1 MATSRNIAESGRG
14 GNIIM
19 LKRAID
25 LTVSGIA
32 LLVALPFLLTAALAV
47 RFSSPGPILF
57 RQRRVGRNGGVFEI
71 LKFRTMRVAQD
82 TTNAIT
88 IGRDP
93 RITPVGHFLR
103 QSKIDELPQLVNV
116 LRGDMSLVGPRPEVP
131 HYVEL
136 YPDDLR
142 HKILSVRPGITDRA
156 SIKYRNEAELL
167 ARQPDPDGY
176 YRSVIMPDK
185 LRIAAQYADHVSV
198 TEDIRVIFDTLKA
211 VYRPQHLS

>member
-1 MATSRNIAESGRG
+1 
-14 GNIIM
+14 M

-25 LTVSGIA
+25 LTVSGIV
-32 LLVALPFLLTAALAV
+32 LLIALPFLLAAALAV

-136 YPDDLR
+136 YPHDLR

-167 ARQPDPDGY
+167 ACQPDPDGY

>member
-1 MATSRNIAESGRG
+1 
-14 GNIIM
+14 M

>member
-1 MATSRNIAESGRG
+1 
-14 GNIIM
+14 M

-25 LTVSGIA
+25 LTVSTIV
-32 LLVALPFLLTAALAV
+32 LLLALPFLMAAALAV

-57 RQRRVGRNGGVFEI
+57 RQCRVGRDGNVFEI
-71 LKFRTMRVAQD
+71 LKFRTMRVALD

-88 IGRDP
+88 IGRDS

-131 HYVEL
+131 HFVEL
-136 YPDDLR
+136 YPDDVR
-142 HKILSVRPGITDRA
+142 RKILSIRPGITDRA

-176 YRSVIMPDK
+176 YRSVILPDK
-185 LRIAAQYADHVSV
+185 MRLAAQYADRMSV
-198 TEDIRVIFDTLKA
+198 AEDIRVIFDTMKA
-211 VYRPQHLS
+211 VFRPQHLG

>member
-1 MATSRNIAESGRG
+1 
-14 GNIIM
+14 M

-25 LTVSGIA
+25 LTVSGIV
-32 LLVALPFLLTAALAV
+32 LLVTLPFLLMAALAV
-47 RFSSPGPILF
+47 RFSSSGPILF
-57 RQRRVGRNGGVFEI
+57 RQRRVGRNGCVFEI

-93 RITPVGHFLR
+93 RITRVGHFLR
-103 QSKIDELPQLVNV
+103 QSKIDELPQLLNV
-116 LRGDMSLVGPRPEVP
+116 LRGDMSLVGPRPEVL

-142 HKILSVRPGITDRA
+142 RKILSVRPGITDRA

-167 ARQPDPDGY
+167 ARQPDPDDY
-176 YRSVIMPDK
+176 YRLVIMPDK
-185 LRIAAQYADHVSV
+185 LRLAAHYADRVSV
-198 TEDIRVIFDTLKA
+198 AEDIRVILATLKA
-211 VYRPQHLS
+211 VLRPQPSN

>member
-1 MATSRNIAESGRG
+1 
-14 GNIIM
+14 M

-25 LTVSGIA
+25 LAASTTV
-32 LLVALPFLLTAALAV
+32 LLVTLPFLLAAALAV

-57 RQRRVGRNGGVFEI
+57 RQRRVGRNGQVFEI

-131 HYVEL
+131 HYVAL

-156 SIKYRNEAELL
+156 SIKYRHEAELL
-167 ARQPDPDGY
+167 ACQTDPDGY

-185 LRIAAQYADHVSV
+185 LRLAAQYADRVSV
-198 TEDIRVIFDTLKA
+198 AEDIRVILDTLKA
-211 VYRPQHLS
+211 VFRPQPLS

>member
-1 MATSRNIAESGRG
+1 
-14 GNIIM
+14 M
-19 LKRAID
+19 LKRVID
-25 LTVSGIA
+25 LTVSAIV
-32 LLVALPFLLTAALAV
+32 LLLAFPFLLAAALAV
-47 RFSSPGPILF
+47 RLSSPGPILF
-57 RQRRVGRNGGVFEI
+57 RQRRVGRDGCVFEI

-93 RITPVGHFLR
+93 RITLVGHFLR

-136 YPDDLR
+136 YPHDLR
-142 HKILSVRPGITDRA
+142 RKILSVRPGITDRA

-167 ARQPDPDGY
+167 AHQPDPDGY

-185 LRIAAQYADHVSV
+185 LQLAAHYADRVSV
-198 TEDIRVIFDTLKA
+198 AEDIRVIIDTLKA
-211 VYRPQHLS
+211 VLRPQTPN

>member
-1 MATSRNIAESGRG
+1 
-14 GNIIM
+14 M
-19 LKRAID
+19 LKRMID
-25 LTVSGIA
+25 LTASTAILCVT
-32 LLVALPFLLTAALAV
+32 LPFLIAAALAV

-57 RQRRVGRNGGVFEI
+57 RQPRVGRHGEIFEI

-116 LRGDMSLVGPRPEVP
+116 LRGEMSLVGPRPEVP

-136 YPDDLR
+136 YPAELR
-142 HKILSVRPGITDRA
+142 SRILSVRPGITDRA

-167 ARQPDPDGY
+167 AQQADPASY
-176 YRSVIMPDK
+176 YKSVIMPDK
-185 LRIAAQYADHVSV
+185 LQIAAQYADRVSV
-198 TEDIRVIFDTLKA
+198 SEDIRVILDTLKA
-211 VYRPQHLS
+211 VIRPQPIN

>member
-1 MATSRNIAESGRG
+1 
-14 GNIIM
+14 M

-136 YPDDLR
+136 YPEDLR

>member
-1 MATSRNIAESGRG
+1 
-14 GNIIM
+14 M

-25 LTVSGIA
+25 LTVSAIA
-32 LLVALPFLLTAALAV
+32 LLLALPFLMAAALAV

-57 RQRRVGRNGGVFEI
+57 RQCRVGRNGNVFEI
-71 LKFRTMRVAQD
+71 LKFRTMRVAHD

-88 IGRDP
+88 IGRDS

-131 HYVEL
+131 HFVEL
-136 YPDDLR
+136 YPDDVR
-142 HKILSVRPGITDRA
+142 YRILSIRPGITDRA

-167 ARQPDPDGY
+167 ARQSDPDGY
-176 YRSVIMPDK
+176 YRSVILPDK
-185 LRIAAQYADHVSV
+185 MRLAAQYADRVSV
-198 TEDIRVIFDTLKA
+198 AEDIRIIFDTLKA
-211 VYRPQHLS
+211 VFRPQHSS

>member
-1 MATSRNIAESGRG
+1 
-14 GNIIM
+14 M

-25 LTVSGIA
+25 LTVSGIV
-32 LLVALPFLLTAALAV
+32 LLIALPFLLAAALAV

-136 YPDDLR
+136 YPDNLR

-185 LRIAAQYADHVSV
+185 LRLAAQYADHVSV

-211 VYRPQHLS
+211 VYRPQPLS

>member
-1 MATSRNIAESGRG
+1 
-14 GNIIM
+14 M

-25 LTVSGIA
+25 LTVSAIV
-32 LLVALPFLLTAALAV
+32 LLLTLPILLAAGLAV

-57 RQRRVGRNGGVFEI
+57 RQHRIGRNGTVFEI

-88 IGRDP
+88 VGRDP

-131 HYVEL
+131 HYVAL

-142 HKILSVRPGITDRA
+142 RRILSVRPGITDRA

-167 ARQPDPDGY
+167 ACQPDPDGY

-185 LRIAAQYADHVSV
+185 LQLAAHYADCVSV
-198 TEDIRVIFDTLKA
+198 AEDVRVILDTVKA
-211 VYRPQHLS
+211 VLRPQSLN

>member
-1 MATSRNIAESGRG
+1 
-14 GNIIM
+14 M
-19 LKRAID
+19 LKRMID
-25 LTVSGIA
+25 LTASAAILCVT
-32 LLVALPFLLTAALAV
+32 LPFLIAAALAV
-47 RFSSPGPILF
+47 RLNSPGPILF
-57 RQRRVGRNGGVFEI
+57 RQRRVGRHGEIFDI

-116 LRGDMSLVGPRPEVP
+116 LRGEMSLVGPRPEVP

-136 YPDDLR
+136 YPAELR
-142 HKILSVRPGITDRA
+142 SRILSVRPGITDRA

-167 ARQPDPDGY
+167 AQQADPDNY
-176 YRSVIMPDK
+176 YKSIIMPDK
-185 LRIAAQYADHVSV
+185 LRMAAQYADRVSIV
-198 TEDIRVIFDTLKA
+198 EDVRVILDTLKA
-211 VYRPQHLS
+211 VIRPQPIG

>member
-1 MATSRNIAESGRG
+1 MATGRHLTRRG
-14 GNIIM
+14 PNEDIIM
-19 LKRAID
+19 LKRLIDVTASAI
-25 LTVSGIA
+25 V
-32 LLVALPFLLTAALAV
+32 LLVTLPFLVAAALAV

-57 RQRRVGRNGGVFEI
+57 RQPRVGRNGRVFEI

-88 IGRDP
+88 VGRDP

-131 HYVEL
+131 HYVAL

-142 HKILSVRPGITDRA
+142 RRILSVRPGITDRA

-167 ARQPDPDGY
+167 VRQPDPDAY

-185 LRIAAQYADHVSV
+185 LQIAAHYADRVSV
-198 TEDIRVIFDTLKA
+198 AEDIRVILDTLKA
-211 VYRPQHLS
+211 VIRPEPIH

>member
-1 MATSRNIAESGRG
+1 
-14 GNIIM
+14 M

-25 LTVSGIA
+25 LTVSAIA
-32 LLVALPFLLTAALAV
+32 LLVALPFLLTASLAV
-47 RFSSPGPILF
+47 RLSSPGPILF

-82 TTNAIT
+82 TTNSIT
-88 IGRDP
+88 VGRDM

-116 LRGDMSLVGPRPEVP
+116 LCGDMSLVGPRPEVP

-136 YPDDLR
+136 YPSDLR
-142 HKILSVRPGITDRA
+142 NRILSVRPGITDRA

-167 ARQPDPDGY
+167 ARQPDPDKY
-176 YRSVIMPDK
+176 YRSVVMPDK
-185 LRIAAQYADHVSV
+185 LQLAAQYADRVSV
-198 TEDIRVIFDTLKA
+198 AEDIRIIFDTLRA
-211 VYRPQHLS
+211 VFRPQPLN

>member
-136 YPDDLR
+136 YPEDLR

>member
-1 MATSRNIAESGRG
+1 
-14 GNIIM
+14 M

-25 LTVSGIA
+25 LTVSGIV
-32 LLVALPFLLTAALAV
+32 LLVALPFLLVAGLAV
-47 RFSSPGPILF
+47 WFSSSGPILF
-57 RQRRVGRNGGVFEI
+57 RQRRVGRNGCVFEI

-103 QSKIDELPQLVNV
+103 QGKIDELPQLLNV

-142 HKILSVRPGITDRA
+142 RKILSVRPGITDRA

-167 ARQPDPDGY
+167 ARQPDPDDY

-185 LRIAAQYADHVSV
+185 LRLAAHYADRVSV
-198 TEDIRVIFDTLKA
+198 AEDIRVILATLKA
-211 VYRPQHLS
+211 VLRPQPSS

>member
-1 MATSRNIAESGRG
+1 
-14 GNIIM
+14 M
-19 LKRAID
+19 LKRSID
-25 LTVSGIA
+25 LTISGIV
-32 LLVALPFLLTAALAV
+32 LLITLPFLAAAALAV
-47 RFSSPGPILF
+47 LFSSPGPILF
-57 RQRRVGRNGGVFEI
+57 RQRRVGRNGDVFDI

-93 RITPVGHFLR
+93 RITRVGHFLR

-167 ARQPDPDGY
+167 VRQPDPDGY
-176 YRSVIMPDK
+176 YRSVILPDK
-185 LRIAAQYADHVSV
+185 LRLAAQYADCVSIR
-198 TEDIRVIFDTLKA
+198 EDIRVIVDTLKA
-211 VYRPQHLS
+211 VFWPQPLD

>member
-1 MATSRNIAESGRG
+1 
-14 GNIIM
+14 M

-25 LTVSGIA
+25 LTVSGIV
-32 LLVALPFLLTAALAV
+32 LLVTLPFLLVAALAV
-47 RFSSPGPILF
+47 RFSSSGPILF
-57 RQRRVGRNGGVFEI
+57 RQRRVGRNGCVFEI
-71 LKFRTMRVAQD
+71 LKFRTMRVAHD

-88 IGRDP
+88 VGRDP

-103 QSKIDELPQLVNV
+103 QSKIDELPQLLNV

-167 ARQPDPDGY
+167 ALQSDPDGY

-185 LRIAAQYADHVSV
+185 LRLAAHYADRVSV
-198 TEDIRVIFDTLKA
+198 TEDIRVILDTLKA
-211 VYRPQHLS
+211 VLRPRPLS